1 MVSGGMGERKGL
13 LGEDLL
19 AERPLLGRGQ
29 REEGHEP
36 VEHAL
41 EELRDPGEHAQLALQ
56 PYDRLLAHHSVP
68 SARVQRMRE
77 HDEDGTLTTQMS
89 DAM

>member
-1 MVSGGMGERKGL
+1 MVSGEGKSL

-19 AERPLLGRGQ
+19 AEGPLLGRGQ

-41 EELRDPGEHAQLALQ
+41 EELRDPGEHAQLAL
-56 PYDRLLAHHSVP
+56 
-68 SARVQRMRE
+68 
-77 HDEDGTLTTQMS
+77 
-89 DAM
+89 

>member
-1 MVSGGMGERKGL
+1 MVSEGARL

-36 VEHAL
+36 VKHAL
-41 EELRDPGEHAQLALQ
+41 EELRDPGEHAQLAL
-56 PYDRLLAHHSVP
+56 
-68 SARVQRMRE
+68 
-77 HDEDGTLTTQMS
+77 
-89 DAM
+89 